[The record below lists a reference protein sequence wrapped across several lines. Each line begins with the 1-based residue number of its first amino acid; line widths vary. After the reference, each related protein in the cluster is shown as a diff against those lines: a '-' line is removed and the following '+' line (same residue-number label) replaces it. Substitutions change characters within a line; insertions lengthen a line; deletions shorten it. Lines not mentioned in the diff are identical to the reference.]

1 MRYQRIHAKGDE
13 RILEESD
20 FVLQV
25 LKEQDE
31 RLEKRTRMRSQGVD
45 FQKAAARVEEVFGLT
60 LAELSQGSRRCSVVR
75 TRSLLCYC
83 AVKELGM
90 SGAQT
95 ARSSGI
101 GRPAAQ
107 RSVVRGEK
115 PSREQGLELF
125 PQ

>member
-1 MRYQRIHAKGDE
+1 M
-13 RILEESD
+13 
-20 FVLQV
+20 

-31 RLEKRTRMRSQGVD
+31 RLGKRARMRSQGVD